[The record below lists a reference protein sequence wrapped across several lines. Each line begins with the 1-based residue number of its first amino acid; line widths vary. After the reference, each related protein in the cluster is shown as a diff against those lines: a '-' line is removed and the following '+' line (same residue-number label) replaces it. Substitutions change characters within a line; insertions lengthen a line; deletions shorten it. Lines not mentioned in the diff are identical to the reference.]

1 MATTVNGYG
10 RIRQLNRFLPTDVQ
24 VALFKNIGRNER
36 VRVAD
41 FILGDDY
48 TKTETPYLPNGLAKE
63 IREHDHMSTKKW
75 CTKVHELLNDHSY
88 IENKDR
94 DYRAVHTGVEYLFR
108 FITNYPIQTE
118 NERFVS
124 TVLNKCYDILDDF
137 QRMDDEADE
146 KYDICVHAYQ
156 TRENV
161 ARIKDLNDREIARH
175 KVRQEIFKCI
185 EVYNELDLKFQLAKC
200 ARFMESVQGGEVAVA
215 MAMPSST
222 PSS

>member
-1 MATTVNGYG
+1 METTVNGYG

-36 VRVAD
+36 VHVAD

-63 IREHDHMSTKKW
+63 IREHDHMSIEKW
-75 CTKVHELLNDHSY
+75 CAKVHNLLNDTNY
-88 IENKDR
+88 IEDKDK
-94 DYRAVHTGVEYLFR
+94 DYRAVHTGAEYLFR

-118 NERFVS
+118 NERFVG
-124 TVLNKCYDILDDF
+124 TVLKKCYDILDDF
-137 QRMDDEADE
+137 RRMDEKADE
-146 KYDICVHAYQ
+146 QYDNYVHAYQ

-161 ARIKDLNDREIARH
+161 SRIKDLNDREIARH

-185 EVYNELDLKFQLAKC
+185 EVYNDLDIKFQLARC
-200 ARFMESVQGGEVAVA
+200 ARYMESVQGGEVAVA
-215 MAMPSST
+215 MAMPST

>member
-36 VRVAD
+36 VQVAD
-41 FILGDDY
+41 FILRTTTRGRN
-48 TKTETPYLPNGLAKE
+48 TIPSERPRQGNSWIRSHVHQEMVCKVRET
-63 IREHDHMSTKKW
+63 
-75 CTKVHELLNDHSY
+75 LNDHSY

-94 DYRAVHTGVEYLFR
+94 DYREVHTGVEYLFR

-118 NERFVS
+118 NKRFVS
-124 TVLNKCYDILDDF
+124 TVLNKCYDILEDF
-137 QRMDDEADE
+137 RRMDDEADE
-146 KYDICVHAYQ
+146 KYDNCVHSYQ
-156 TRENV
+156 TRENM

-185 EVYNELDLKFQLAKC
+185 EVYNDLDIKFQLAKC

-215 MAMPSST
+215 MAMPST
-222 PSS
+222 PIS